1 VAADCNQVSYK
12 LIGNQGIDLS
22 YHIERKG
29 LDHLCEGCIVA
40 PINQQSGN
48 REGDQDDQAQQESQ
62 EAGNA
67 GGDGKIRQPDS
78 SGA

>member
-1 VAADCNQVSYK
+1 MAADCNQDSNN
-12 LIGNQGIDLS
+12 LIDILGIDLS

-48 REGDQDDQAQQESQ
+48 REGDQDDQAKQEPQ
-62 EAGNA
+62 RAGNA
-67 GGDGKIRQPDS
+67 GGDGSIRQPTYYD
-78 SGA
+78 A

>member
-1 VAADCNQVSYK
+1 MAADCNQDSNN
-12 LIGNQGIDLS
+12 LIDILGIDLS

-48 REGDQDDQAQQESQ
+48 REGDQDDQAKQESQ
-62 EAGNA
+62 RA
-67 GGDGKIRQPDS
+67 S
-78 SGA
+78 SL